1 MNVGE
6 RETRIAVLEDSRLT
20 ELHYERDERVV
31 GSIFKA
37 RVENVLPGMDAAFVD
52 IGLNR
57 NAFLYVGDVLPSSDS
72 LLNGGD
78 QEDSA
83 EEEDDEPAESSS
95 DGHRRRRAPRRSALR
110 QQKIADVL
118 KVGQEILVQ
127 VIKGPRGTKGA
138 RVSTR
143 ISLPGRYLVLMP
155 ESDNIGISRKITD
168 GRERERLRKIAE
180 SLRQPGFGIIVRTEA
195 EDKTA
200 IELQA
205 DMEYLYTLWQQ
216 ILENG
221 RKHRAPALIHKDLSL
236 VNKTVRDIF
245 GSDVSRMVID
255 DPDEYENADNLLSMV
270 SPKLRGRIQLYSE
283 QEPIFDHYNI
293 EAEIEKTLKRKV
305 WLRSGGYIIL
315 DETEALTVIDVNTGK
330 FVGGGSLS
338 ETILKTNL
346 DAANEIA
353 RQLRLR
359 DIGGIIV
366 IDFIDMNNPKDRQQ
380 VIKALEAALK
390 RDRARTKISSISGL
404 GLVEMTRKR
413 TAETVTD
420 FLTAPCPAC
429 GGRGKV
435 FSPETVSVHVEREM
449 HRAAMNPKT
458 QANALLVMAHPSV
471 AEILIGPDGEEADR
485 LERDLR
491 RAVFIR
497 SHEGPEVE
505 HFEVTSGDLAEFERK
520 YGGQRRAQVVEC
532 RIARSVL
539 QPEPAVVAWANGFM
553 LMLSDSRRAAGQRG
567 RARIND
573 VRRSYASAALLGT

>member
-1 MNVGE
+1 
-6 RETRIAVLEDSRLT
+6 
-20 ELHYERDERVV
+20 
-31 GSIFKA
+31 
-37 RVENVLPGMDAAFVD
+37 
-52 IGLNR
+52 
-57 NAFLYVGDVLPSSDS
+57 
-72 LLNGGD
+72 
-78 QEDSA
+78 
-83 EEEDDEPAESSS
+83 
-95 DGHRRRRAPRRSALR
+95 
-110 QQKIADVL
+110 
-118 KVGQEILVQ
+118 
-127 VIKGPRGTKGA
+127 
-138 RVSTR
+138 
-143 ISLPGRYLVLMP
+143 MP

>member
-78 QEDSA
+78 PEDAAEDEGDESA
-83 EEEDDEPAESSS
+83 EAASN
-95 DGHRRRRAPRRSALR
+95 GHRRRRAPRRSALR

-143 ISLPGRYLVLMP
+143 ISLPGRYMVLMP

-168 GRERERLRKIAE
+168 GKERERLRKIAD

-293 EAEIEKTLKRKV
+293 ESEIEKTLKRKV

-390 RDRARTKISSISGL
+390 KDRARTKISSISGL

-539 QPEPAVVAWANGFM
+539 QPEPAVVAWANGYM
-553 LMLSDSRRAAGQRG
+553 LLLSDSRRATGQRG